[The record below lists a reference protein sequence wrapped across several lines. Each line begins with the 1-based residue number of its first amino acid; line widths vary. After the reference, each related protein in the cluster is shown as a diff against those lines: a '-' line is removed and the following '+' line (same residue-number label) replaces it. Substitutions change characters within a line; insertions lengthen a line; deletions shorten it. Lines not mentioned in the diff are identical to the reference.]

1 MERFKACEKEM
12 KTKAFS
18 KEGLSAQQKLDPK
31 EVAKMEMSHWV
42 STVQFFHRLSYSIAP
57 RESCN

>member
-42 STVQFFHRLSYSIAP
+42 STVQFLFHDLVFNLKNKR
-57 RESCN
+57 